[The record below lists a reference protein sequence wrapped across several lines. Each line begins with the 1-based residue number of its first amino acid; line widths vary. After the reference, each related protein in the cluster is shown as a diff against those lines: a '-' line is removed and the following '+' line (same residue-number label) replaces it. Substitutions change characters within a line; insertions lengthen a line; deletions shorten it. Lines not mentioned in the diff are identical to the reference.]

1 MKKIICLLL
10 CDMMLTLAGCGGGK
24 SGGGAAEPAENL
36 TDAELNAQKVISSTV
51 EAMQKAA
58 NEEGATLRYER
69 TRGEKSTYE
78 VTDNAVIQEVVALLA
93 NLQSGKQSS
102 STDAV
107 NFDER
112 GGGLFN
118 ATLNRFEELK
128 TAAYFWTSESVLHAA
143 SFPDGVAHTYCD
155 EYYCGEYIPKTISV
169 NSRLFP
175 K

>member
-1 MKKIICLLL
+1 MI
-10 CDMMLTLAGCGGGK
+10 
-24 SGGGAAEPAENL
+24 NL
-36 TDAELNAQKVISSTV
+36 RSDDA
-51 EAMQKAA
+51 
-58 NEEGATLRYER
+58 
-69 TRGEKSTYE
+69 TYWLPE
-78 VTDNAVIQEVVALLA
+78 YL
-93 NLQSGKQSS
+93 G
-102 STDAV
+102 TDAV

-169 NSRLFP
+169 NSKSSIRCVR
-175 K
+175 KTKED